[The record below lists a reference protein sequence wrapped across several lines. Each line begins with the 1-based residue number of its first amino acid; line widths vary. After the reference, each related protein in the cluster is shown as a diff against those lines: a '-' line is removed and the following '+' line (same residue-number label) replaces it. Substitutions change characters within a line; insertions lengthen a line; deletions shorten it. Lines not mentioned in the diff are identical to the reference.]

1 LIDQRDSSV
10 FMQGHGTT
18 KHEPASLLSVSGT
31 TIYLYLVLFSVSRD
45 ADAAG
50 WGSETVILK
59 GLKNLYRYE
68 WLVFGSLRIRDRI
81 SISIR
86 NLELLAGLAEDRVVS
101 LRREVTQNKSTPE
114 VALSR
119 LNEDANLAVF
129 RFAQAS
135 FGIRCNPTDRTN

>member
-1 LIDQRDSSV
+1 MIDQRDSSV

-18 KHEPASLLSVSGT
+18 KHGPSSPPLPGAV
-31 TIYLYLVLFSVSRD
+31 SVSRD

-119 LNEDANLAVF
+119 LNQNANLAVF